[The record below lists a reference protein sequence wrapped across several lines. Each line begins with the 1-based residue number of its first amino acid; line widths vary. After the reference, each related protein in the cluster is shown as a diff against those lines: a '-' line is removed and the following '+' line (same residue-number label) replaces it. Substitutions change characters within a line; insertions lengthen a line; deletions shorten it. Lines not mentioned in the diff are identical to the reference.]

1 MAHPLKVEARVRIPL
16 GLPAKSQCR
25 DRVNRRGA
33 RVGVEAAAVATDR
46 RSPSDTHSCST
57 RTCSGR
63 PARGSACGTVVDGV
77 GGRRHCPL
85 CHGGLRGADRDGPSL
100 ACLAVGRRRSLL
112 REGSRP
118 GRPVDGEEVGDGLGA
133 GHGMLSGVVV
143 GCCQRGPGRLPAARR
158 DGRTQKVPGRRGAA
172 GHPLKVEARVR
183 IPLGLPLKAQLRG
196 AFFWQ

>member
-77 GGRRHCPL
+77 GGRRHCSL
-85 CHGGLRGADRDGPSL
+85 CHGGLRGL
-100 ACLAVGRRRSLL
+100 I
-112 REGSRP
+112 EM
-118 GRPVDGEEVGDGLGA
+118 GRPSPASPSAVDGRCYGRALALADQSMARRWGTV
-133 GHGMLSGVVV
+133 SVVV
-143 GCCQRGPGRLPAARR
+143 TACSPVSWSVAVSEDPAGCQQPAAM
-158 DGRTQKVPGRRGAA
+158 A
-172 GHPLKVEARVR
+172 LYE
-183 IPLGLPLKAQLRG
+183 
-196 AFFWQ
+196 